1 MKPTAP
7 KHTRNVVFKHV
18 RIHEPTRLKLLC
30 LSRHLDLP
38 IYRTVDAAL
47 DAAFKAEGIEPW
59 EVVADPTLK
68 ELLSLDP

>member
-1 MKPTAP
+1 MSNRCAVGLCC
-7 KHTRNVVFKHV
+7 NAAA
-18 RIHEPTRLKLLC
+18 TRLKILC

-38 IYRTVDAAL
+38 IYRAVDAAL
-47 DAAFKAEGIEPW
+47 DAAFKAEGVEPW